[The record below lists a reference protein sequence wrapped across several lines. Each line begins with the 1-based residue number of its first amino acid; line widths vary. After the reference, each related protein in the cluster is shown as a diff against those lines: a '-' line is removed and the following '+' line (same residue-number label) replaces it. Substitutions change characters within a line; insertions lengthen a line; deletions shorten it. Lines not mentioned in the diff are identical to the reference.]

1 MKRDVIRIV
10 TPGTILFE
18 NSIADKSN
26 NYLAYLYETDND
38 IDAVLADISTGECW
52 WGIWDKKKER
62 EAFFDMLSVYAP
74 TEAVCSLSDNFMGD
88 WKLTAGR
95 VLEVVF
101 LPGVERRGSIRFPMW
116 RKR

>member
-1 MKRDVIRIV
+1 MKRIMTLTRYWRIF
-10 TPGTILFE
+10 PQGNAGGEFGIKE
-18 NSIADKSN
+18 GMGSI
-26 NYLAYLYETDND
+26 
-38 IDAVLADISTGECW
+38 
-52 WGIWDKKKER
+52 
-62 EAFFDMLSVYAP
+62 FDMLSVYAP